1 MIGRDR
7 TKDLLGLAFWLLLT
21 FGVAYL
27 SSQFEPGEWYKTI
40 SKPSWTPP
48 GWVFGPV
55 WSLLYLSMGISAWL
69 VWRKRASGAVKLP
82 LSIYLVQ
89 LIVNGLW
96 FWFFF
101 GRQMI
106 GAALIDLL
114 ILVFV
119 VSINLVLFLRVDR
132 KAGVLLVP
140 YLLWISFAAVLNF
153 QIWRLN

>member
-1 MIGRDR
+1 MISRDK
-7 TKDLLGLAFWLLLT
+7 TKDLLGLAFWLILT

-27 SSQFEPGEWYKTI
+27 SSQFEPGEWYRTI

-48 GWVFGPV
+48 GWIFGPV
-55 WSLLYLSMGISAWL
+55 WSLLYLSMGVSAWL
-69 VWRKRASGAVKLP
+69 VWRKRTGEAVRLP

-96 FWFFF
+96 SWFFF

-106 GAALIDLL
+106 GVALLDLV
-114 ILVFV
+114 ILVLV
-119 VSINLVLFLRVDR
+119 VSINLVLFMRIDR
-132 KAGVLLVP
+132 RAGVLLIP
-140 YLLWISFAAVLNF
+140 YLIWICFAAALNF